1 MVSNQ
6 DRKKDAQRLYQ
17 QQKQAAKHP
26 ELLSSGQQQLLEA
39 AEEAEAGSAAAAAP
53 QAKKRGNK
61 FKGRVTHGGTLAG
74 IVCGVNPPLLWALA
88 DIF

>member
-39 AEEAEAGSAAAAAP
+39 AEEAEAGAAAAAP